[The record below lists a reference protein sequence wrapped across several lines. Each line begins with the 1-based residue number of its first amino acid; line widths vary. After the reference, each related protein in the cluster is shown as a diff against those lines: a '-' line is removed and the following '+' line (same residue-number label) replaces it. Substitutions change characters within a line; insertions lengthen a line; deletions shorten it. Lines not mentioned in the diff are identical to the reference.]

1 MAKLSLDEIKA
12 LHQVALEAA
21 DKALF
26 EDKFE
31 LHGWTAEAY
40 TEAILA
46 EAESIV
52 HYELHVQEAVKSGS
66 FYLN

>member
-12 LHQVALEAA
+12 LHDIALEAA

-46 EAESIV
+46 EAESIIN
-52 HYELHVQEAVKSGS
+52 YEMHIQEAVRSGN

>member
-26 EDKFE
+26 EDRFE
-31 LHGWTAEAY
+31 IHGWTAQEY
-40 TEAILA
+40 TDALLT
-46 EAESIV
+46 EAESV
-52 HYELHVQEAVKSGS
+52 LHYELHVQDAIKSGTY
-66 FYLN
+66 YLN

>member
-1 MAKLSLDEIKA
+1 MAKLSLDEIKE
-12 LHQVALEAA
+12 LHRIALEAA

-31 LHGWTAEAY
+31 LHGWTAESY
-40 TEAILA
+40 TDAILA

-52 HYELHVQEAVKSGS
+52 HYEMHVQEAVKSGS